1 MVSIKNTCHAIF
13 AFCRHIFLAELNC
26 VTETTTKLYISAAI
40 LCLHASARNI
50 LTRHFLKTQFNC
62 SSMQLSNQQISRQ
75 QLSAFR
81 QDDLLTFKHQNEKQ
95 S

>member
-1 MVSIKNTCHAIF
+1 MPYLHF
-13 AFCRHIFLAELNC
+13 ADIFLAELNC
-26 VTETTTKLYISAAI
+26 VTETATKLYISAAI
-40 LCLHASARNI
+40 LCLHASARNT
-50 LTRHFLKTQFNC
+50 LTRHFKNTQFNC

-81 QDDLLTFKHQNEKQ
+81 QDDLLTFKQQNEKQ